1 MLEQLRIEWEI
12 TAACPLSC
20 PDCSSRQMEHGADL
34 AFSRQSEVVDR
45 LVAAKVSLVSLSG
58 GEPLAHPRWEALA
71 RRLAGGG
78 VAVQMLTS
86 ASVWDA
92 MTARRMKDAGVG
104 RVWLG
109 IDATGAA
116 HDRFR
121 GQPGLWDRVVGA
133 VADLRAAEVPMG
145 VFTTVRSRTVHGLEA
160 LARWVRDNG
169 VTDWFLWAAVSGDRT
184 GAVSGDRTGAVSG
197 DLAMKNFSRPAIER
211 MIARTV
217 RDTRIWVGDT
227 WRPGEV
233 ACGAGDSVL
242 GISSDGRVR
251 GCLLQ
256 VGEPEVGHVL
266 ETELQVLAARARM
279 LRQMQG
285 CTACAQPQSEG
296 GSSQTWQ
303 RAAMVPIAAVGTIAA
318 LALGATAC
326 RSNDTE
332 SLPARSRAQTQQ
344 GQLPPAEP
352 TAKVGTEAEGKTA
365 SPAAEVPMRKMPNCC
380 YSRALIR
387 DCKCDWNK
395 PVTDVP

>member
-1 MLEQLRIEWEI
+1 MIEQLRIEWEI

-20 PDCSSRQMEHGADL
+20 PDCSSRQVEHGADL
-34 AFSRQSEVVDR
+34 AFSRQLEVVDR

-92 MTARRMKDAGVG
+92 TTARRMKDAGVG

-109 IDATGAA
+109 IDAAGTA

-121 GQPGLWDRVVGA
+121 GQPGLWDRIVAA

-145 VFTTVRSRTVHGLEA
+145 VFTTVRSRTVHGLES
-160 LARWVRDNG
+160 LARWVRDND
-169 VTDWFLWAAVSGDRT
+169 VTDWFLWA
-184 GAVSGDRTGAVSG
+184 AVSGDRTGAVSG

-217 RDTRIWVGDT
+217 KDTRVWVGDT

-266 ETELQVLAARARM
+266 ETELPVLAARARV
-279 LRQMQG
+279 LRHTQG
-285 CTACAQPQSEG
+285 CTACAQLQAGG
-296 GSSQTWQ
+296 GSSHAWQ
-303 RAAMVPIAAVGTIAA
+303 HVAMVPIAAVGTIAA

-326 RSNDTE
+326 LSNDTD
-332 SLPARSRAQTQQ
+332 SLPAKSRAQTQQ

-352 TAKVGTEAEGKTA
+352 TAKVGNEAPGKTD
-365 SPAAEVPMRKMPNCC
+365 SPAAELPMRQMPKCC

>member
-20 PDCSSRQMEHGADL
+20 PDCSSRQVAHGPDL
-34 AFSRQSEVVDR
+34 AFSRQLEVVDR
-45 LVAAKVSLVSLSG
+45 LVAAKVALVSLSG
-58 GEPLAHPRWEALA
+58 GEPLAHPRWETLA

-86 ASVWDA
+86 ACVWDSS
-92 MTARRMKDAGVG
+92 TAHRMKAAGVG

-109 IDATGAA
+109 IDATGGA

-133 VADLRAAEVPMG
+133 MSDLRAAEVPTG
-145 VFTTVRSRTVHGLEA
+145 VFTTVRARTAHGLES
-160 LARWVRDNG
+160 LARWVRDNA
-169 VTDWFLWAAVSGDRT
+169 VTDWFLWAAVT
-184 GAVSGDRTGAVSG
+184 GSRERNG
-197 DLAMKNFSRPAIER
+197 FSRPAIDR
-211 MIARTV
+211 MIARTM
-217 RDTRIWVGDT
+217 RDTRVWVGDT

-266 ETELQVLAARARM
+266 ETELPVLAARAAM
-279 LRQMQG
+279 LRHSDG
-285 CTACAQPQSEG
+285 CSACAQPQSDG
-296 GSSQTWQ
+296 GSSPSWQ
-303 RAAMVPIAAVGTIAA
+303 RAAMVPIATVGTIAA
-318 LALGATAC
+318 LALGASAC
-326 RSNDTE
+326 RSSE
-332 SLPARSRAQTQQ
+332 GGSLPAKSRAQTQQ

-352 TAKVGTEAEGKTA
+352 VTKVGTEAGEKSV
-365 SPAAEVPMRKMPNCC
+365 SPEAQPPMRQMPKCC

-387 DCKCDWNK
+387 DCKCDWNQ
-395 PVTDVP
+395 PAPNVP

>member
-169 VTDWFLWAAVSGDRT
+169 VTDWFLWA
-184 GAVSGDRTGAVSG
+184 AVSGDRTGAVSG